1 MRKSLLTIF
10 KSLLLTAFV
19 AGAIWSCEDEKP
31 EIIIPD
37 PDPITP
43 QREFVY
49 LESLTPDT
57 VKFAKFRELDSVTF
71 NFRTIP
77 YDLLRRDSLTIQIAD
92 SAGAK
97 YQFAD
102 IHSLKLRADSI
113 WNIVTY
119 IKKGV
124 RSGDAISVMVS
135 SKDTVMYS
143 DPIVLYLIPREPRAI
158 ESLSPDTITF
168 KEGDS
173 AVICFKTL
181 PLDLLARDSVK
192 IAITDTTGADYDFA
206 YIKSATLQDSI
217 WNIVTRMTY
226 GMKSGDI
233 VKIRILDEDTVMYTR
248 PVVLKMI
255 PKPIPIHYSLDIVSD
270 KVSAFLEGGQPS
282 LRIRTAPWNIL
293 FNDTTFVLSLTD
305 PQGKAL
311 DNILDIDSKEFQPQD
326 SCWSIKIKILDKTLA
341 DAQVSAHM
349 VCPDTVMTS
358 SPINVKKVSINMK
371 SIMVNDN
378 LSMRYDS
385 ASNTYTCRVAPTAD
399 FSSQKFRFEHDGD
412 YVTLGDS
419 LLPAGQSHVLNLKK
433 PVTISVWK
441 YDVHVEY
448 TLKLLYDY
456 AISVIS
462 DQVSAFLEGGQA
474 TIRLKTAPWN
484 VLPSDGSFVLALAD
498 TAGNAIDQ
506 KVKIASKMFN
516 SADSSWTVSLDI
528 PDQALTD
535 AFVTAKLTCPDTVVY
550 SSVVNVK
557 KVSFALTS
565 VIWNDNIPLKY
576 DSNNRMFSYNVDSLT
591 QTTGQKIKFDHDGDR
606 IMLGNQVLEKGQ
618 NYTLD
623 LAKPITVSVWKYD
636 IHIDYKISLFYYV
649 VDIIS
654 GSVSAFLDG
663 GQATIRVR
671 TKPWDVLQDKVNYS
685 LALTDLDGNA
695 IRTKLGIASKEF
707 QETDSSWT
715 VKVKILNS
723 NVKDENIRVKLTC
736 PDTVMLSKSSV
747 NIKKVT
753 ISMTSV
759 NTKIDNN
766 TYKLNYSSELNTF
779 HLFKPNLTINY
790 TNQSFLFTHDGDQV
804 TFNGQ
809 VLPEGQYN
817 TLDVSQPVTVS
828 VWKYDVYKDFTIR
841 LNTGLPIVRID
852 NAKSMNS
859 YDRANWVGGA
869 TMRVELPDGT
879 IDYEG
884 TLSLK
889 GRGNGT
895 WTETNKKPFALKLD
909 EKSEHKILGM
919 HKQKRWILLANYKD
933 RTLLRN
939 DAAFWLSR
947 NTEMPYTVEGRFVE
961 LVWNGKHMG
970 TYYLCEQA
978 RIDNH
983 RIDITNPKLD
993 NPAEGGYFMEIDAFL
1008 DYNNNGQNGSDKV
1021 GDVGF
1026 WSTGGYV
1033 TNGKGRYNLPY
1044 IFKDPDEDEQ
1054 GNPITK
1060 DSPAFK
1066 YMQNYVKEMEDAI
1079 YAVRNDHN
1087 NHSWMN
1093 YLDIDRAV
1101 DFALI
1106 QEITMN
1112 HDSYNT
1118 WPVAGPH
1125 SAFLYKD
1132 SCGPICFGPTWDFDY
1147 HTFTLYNDYSN
1158 GRSWSSSENSRLRQ
1172 WEILKM
1178 DNKGSNNKY
1187 YFADLA
1193 KNDAQFR
1200 ARLLER
1206 WDQYKNTW
1214 KTGLPAYIDE
1224 MAQYILIS
1232 EYYNRQ
1238 LYGSNAGSVN
1248 SNNNNYKQNGDW
1260 DLSFLDAVK
1269 AMKTAFQKRWE
1280 WMDSNLKTLGN

>member
-92 SAGAK
+92 STGEK
-97 YQFAD
+97 YRYAD
-102 IHSLKLRADSI
+102 IQSLNLRSDSI
-113 WNIVTY
+113 WSIVTY
-119 IKKGV
+119 IRKGV
-124 RSGDAISVMVS
+124 RSGDAISVMVAG
-135 SKDTVMYS
+135 KDTVMYS
-143 DPIVLYLIPREPRAI
+143 DPIILYLIPREPRAI
-158 ESLSPDTITF
+158 ESLAPDTITF

-173 AVICFKTL
+173 AVICFKTI
-181 PLDLLARDSVK
+181 PLNLLARDSVK
-192 IAITDTTGADYDFA
+192 VAVTDSAGTDYNFA
-206 YIKSATLQDSI
+206 YIKSVTLQDDI
-217 WNIVTRMTY
+217 WNIVTRMKY

-233 VKIRILDEDTVMYTR
+233 VKIRVSDEDTVMYTN

-255 PKPIPIHYSLDIVSD
+255 PKPEPVHYSVDIVSD
-270 KVSAFLEGGQPS
+270 KVAAFLEGGQPKM
-282 LRIRTAPWNIL
+282 RIRTAPWNML
-293 FNDTTFVLSLTD
+293 FNDSTFVLSLTD
-305 PQGKAL
+305 PEGKSL
-311 DNILDIDSKEFQPQD
+311 DNVLGIESKEFIPED
-326 SCWSIKIKILDKTLA
+326 SCWNIKMKILDKTLT
-341 DAQVSAHM
+341 DAQVSAHV
-349 VCPDTVMTS
+349 VCADTTMTTT
-358 SPINVKKVSINMK
+358 PINVKKVSITMQ
-371 SIMVNDN
+371 SIKVNDN
-378 LSMRYDS
+378 LAMRYDS
-385 ASNTYTCRVAPTAD
+385 ASNTWTCRIAPTAD
-399 FSSQKFRFEHDGD
+399 FSAQKFRFEHDGD
-412 YVTLGDS
+412 IVTLGDT
-419 LLPAGQSHVLNLKK
+419 LQLAAGQSHTLDLSK
-433 PVTISVWK
+433 PVTVSVWK

-448 TLKLLYDY
+448 MLKLLYDY
-456 AISVIS
+456 HIDVIS
-462 DQVSAFLEGGQA
+462 DSVSAFIEGGQA
-474 TIRLKTAPWN
+474 TMRVKTAPWN
-484 VLPSDGSFVLALAD
+484 VLPSDGSFVIALVD
-498 TAGNAIDQ
+498 TAGNAIDK
-506 KVKIASKMFN
+506 KVNIASKMFN
-516 SADSSWTVSLDI
+516 SADSSWVLTLNI
-528 PDQALTD
+528 PDQKLED
-535 AFVTAKLTCPDTVVY
+535 AYVSARLTCPDTVVY
-550 SSVVNVK
+550 SQVVNVK
-557 KVSFALTS
+557 KVSMALTS
-565 VIWNDNIPLKY
+565 VIWNDTIALTDNG
-576 DSNNRMFSYNVDSLT
+576 NRSFSYRVDSIFDMTHLNL
-591 QTTGQKIKFDHDGDR
+591 KFDHDGDR
-606 IMLGNQVLEKGQ
+606 ITIGDQVLEKDR
-618 NYTLD
+618 NYPID
-623 LAKPITVSVWKYD
+623 LTKPITVSVWKYD
-636 IHIDYKISLFYYV
+636 IHVDYRVSLTFYA
-649 VDIIS
+649 VDIVS
-654 GSVSAFLDG
+654 NSVAAFLDG

-671 TKPWDVLQDKVNYS
+671 TKPWDVLNDKVNFS
-685 LALTDLDGNA
+685 LALTDANGNA
-695 IRTKLGIASKEF
+695 IRTKVGIASKEL
-707 QETDSSWT
+707 QQSDSSWV
-715 VKVKILNS
+715 VKVKILDKNLTDI
-723 NVKDENIRVKLTC
+723 NVRAKLTC

-759 NTKIDNN
+759 KTGND
-766 TYKLNYSSELNTF
+766 LEMNYSGDINTF
-779 HLFKPNLTINY
+779 HLFRPDQAVNY
-790 TNQSFLFTHDGDQV
+790 TNQRFKFTHNGDKV
-804 TFNGQ
+804 TVGDR
-809 VLPEGQYN
+809 VLNEGEYN
-817 TLDVSQPVTVS
+817 TLDVSQPLTVS

-852 NAKSMNS
+852 NAKSMSS
-859 YDRANWVGGA
+859 YDRANWVPGA
-869 TMRVELPDGT
+869 NMRIELPDGT

-947 NTEMPYTVEGRFVE
+947 NTEMPYTIEGRFVE

-970 TYYLCEQA
+970 NYYLCEQA

-1021 GDVGF
+1021 GDIGF

-1060 DSPAFK
+1060 NSEAFK

-1079 YAVRNDHN
+1079 YAVRNDPN

-1093 YLDIDRAV
+1093 YLDMDRAV

-1147 HTFTLYNDYSN
+1147 HTFTLYGDFSN
-1158 GRSWSSSENSRLRQ
+1158 GQSWSSSENSRLRQ

-1193 KNDAQFR
+1193 KNDAEFR

-1214 KTGLPAYIDE
+1214 KNGLPAYIDE

-1248 SNNNNYKQNGDW
+1248 SSNRNYKQNGDW

-1269 AMKTAFQKRWE
+1269 AMKTAFQKRWQ
-1280 WMDSNLKTLGN
+1280 WMDENLPKLGQ